1 MPPPFKRFG
10 EAGCDVVPTG
20 PELPVAVLPRT
31 NQIVLLQMDS
41 KIPVELFD
49 DVRRPPPK
57 PASCLCGVG
66 CRW

>member
-49 DVRRPPPK
+49 DVCPPP
-57 PASCLCGVG
+57 PNLPSVCVG
-66 CRW
+66 QGGE